1 MRTDVTATCEW
12 NDFFLTHECE
22 MIDSMYDLNV
32 AVVSSEL
39 ESYSAIGL
47 WAMRIQFIFEKIVQ
61 LSGIYVTVWISLTY
75 HRGLKG

>member
-1 MRTDVTATCEW
+1 MLQPRMNEMI
-12 NDFFLTHECE
+12 FFTHECE

-47 WAMRIQFIFEKIVQ
+47 
-61 LSGIYVTVWISLTY
+61 
-75 HRGLKG
+75 